1 MKSII
6 TVGSGNS
13 GGGAVHDYLRGRK
26 DFECLMHG
34 NEFRLINDPDGID
47 TLYQNFYENFSI
59 NGSAIAFERFHKYAN
74 LLSNIKG
81 NLNNKRQKV
90 YPTNLKQIIENYIN
104 NISYIEYYGMP
115 QFKYIS
121 LKLHEK
127 ILFYIKY
134 NFLNKKIN
142 NIKNFR
148 MRLPVQEKKFLHETK
163 KFINSFYPINKNK
176 NVLLDQSA
184 SYWNPERYL
193 KYFKNLKIIIVN
205 RDPRSIFYSMKSRN
219 SKAYPSTNVVTFVKW
234 YKYVRNNQSV
244 IKKNKNIYIIQY
256 ENFLKNY
263 EQESKKINNFLG
275 ISNKIISE
283 FKLEQSKKNIYKA
296 QDQLTKKDQIYIKKN
311 LSKYINW

>member
-26 DFECLMHG
+26 DFECFLHG

-74 LLSNIKG
+74 LLANIKG

-142 NIKNFR
+142 NRKIK
-148 MRLPVQEKKFLHETK
+148 
-163 KFINSFYPINKNK
+163 
-176 NVLLDQSA
+176 
-184 SYWNPERYL
+184 
-193 KYFKNLKIIIVN
+193 
-205 RDPRSIFYSMKSRN
+205 
-219 SKAYPSTNVVTFVKW
+219 
-234 YKYVRNNQSV
+234 
-244 IKKNKNIYIIQY
+244 IY
-256 ENFLKNY
+256 
-263 EQESKKINNFLG
+263 
-275 ISNKIISE
+275 
-283 FKLEQSKKNIYKA
+283 
-296 QDQLTKKDQIYIKKN
+296 
-311 LSKYINW
+311 